1 VAKLVD
7 FGLVRPTQTSGS
19 PYVSAVGRVFGTP
32 LFMSPEHGTGAQEL
46 DERSDIYS
54 LGAVAYYL
62 LTGRPPFEGDNGI
75 AVLIAHA
82 RDAVVPPSLIRP
94 GIPRDLELVV
104 LRCLAKDAS
113 ERFANAESLEQA
125 LGECDCAGGWDR
137 DLAARWW
144 GEYGRATA
152 TPVTVN

>member
-1 VAKLVD
+1 MTPDRWRQIGQLFEAGV
-7 FGLVRPTQTSGS
+7 GLDPT
-19 PYVSAVGRVFGTP
+19 
-32 LFMSPEHGTGAQEL
+32 
-46 DERSDIYS
+46 EREAWLYAPNEWSDIYS
-54 LGAVAYYL
+54 PGAFAYYVF
-62 LTGRPPFEGDNGI
+62 TGRPPFEGDNGI
-75 AVLIAHA
+75 AVLIALA
-82 RDAVVPPSLIRP
+82 RDAVMPPSLVRA

-144 GEYGRATA
+144 REYGRATA